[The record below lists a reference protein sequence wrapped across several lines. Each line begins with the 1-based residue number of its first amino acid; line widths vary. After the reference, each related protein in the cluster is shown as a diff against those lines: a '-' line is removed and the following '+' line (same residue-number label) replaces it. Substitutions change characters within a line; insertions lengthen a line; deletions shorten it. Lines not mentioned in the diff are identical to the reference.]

1 MGQRS
6 HNPSSTIHRTITF
19 IQPTMKIAIVV
30 IALALMATV
39 VCGDVMSNNGMEGI
53 VTIVG
58 NIDDLGNVGAD
69 LNTME
74 GRLEELDGKSE
85 DIQDVRDA
93 LTTAM
98 DAGGITNAF
107 LHENVV

>member
-1 MGQRS
+1 MGT
-6 HNPSSTIHRTITF
+6 TIPQF
-19 IQPTMKIAIVV
+19 IKYNTSYNHFHTTNHENRYCCYCPC
-30 IALALMATV
+30 LDGYSL
-39 VCGDVMSNNGMEGI
+39 CGDVMSNNGMEGI